1 MKGVP
6 SSLGVA
12 VSSLGSRLSFGLT
25 VLSEVGVGSSGGGG
39 VSRPSCCPLGVAFKD
54 SVGVGDGVLVSGSIR
69 VIGREVGTADTGAWT
84 RVLELCR
91 GSLMPR
97 QRHCMMLVSLP
108 PVDTRCLSLCKKL
121 TLVT

>member
-25 VLSEVGVGSSGGGG
+25 VLSEVGTGSSRGDE
-39 VSRPSCCPLGVAFKD
+39 VSWSSCCPLGVASSG
-54 SVGVGDGVLVSGSIR
+54 SVGVGGGVLVSGSIL
-69 VIGREVGTADTGAWT
+69 VMGKEVGTAVTGGWT

-108 PVDTRCLSLCKKL
+108 PVDTRCLSLCMKL

>member
-25 VLSEVGVGSSGGGG
+25 VLSEVGVGSSAEGG
-39 VSRPSCCPLGVAFKD
+39 VSWFSCCPLGVASSD
-54 SVGVGDGVLVSGSIR
+54 SAGVGGGVLVSGSIL
-69 VIGREVGTADTGAWT
+69 VMGREVGTAATGAWT
-84 RVLELCR
+84 RVLEFCK
-91 GSLMPR
+91 GSLMPM

-108 PVDTRCLSLCKKL
+108 PVDTRCLSLCMKL

>member
-1 MKGVP
+1 MP

-25 VLSEVGVGSSGGGG
+25 VLSDVGVGSSAEG
-39 VSRPSCCPLGVAFKD
+39 VAWWSSCCPLGVA
-54 SVGVGDGVLVSGSIR
+54 SSNSGGVGGGVLEIGSIL
-69 VIGREVGTADTGAWT
+69 VIGREVGTAATGAWT
-84 RVLELCR
+84 RVLEFCR
-91 GSLMPR
+91 GSLMPT

-108 PVDTRCLSLCKKL
+108 PVDTRCLSLCMKL

>member
-1 MKGVP
+1 MP

-25 VLSEVGVGSSGGGG
+25 VLSEEGVASSGGGE
-39 VSRPSCCPLGVAFKD
+39 VSRSSCCPLGVASRD
-54 SVGVGDGVLVSGSIR
+54 SVGVGGGVLASGSIL
-69 VIGREVGTADTGAWT
+69 VIDREVGTAATGAWT
-84 RVLELCR
+84 RVLELCS
-91 GSLMPR
+91 GSLMPK

-108 PVDTRCLSLCKKL
+108 PVDTRCLSLCKKV

>member
-1 MKGVP
+1 MKGAP

-25 VLSEVGVGSSGGGG
+25 VLSEVGVGSSGGGR
-39 VSRPSCCPLGVAFKD
+39 VSWSSCCPLGVPSRG
-54 SVGVGDGVLVSGSIR
+54 SVGVGGGVLVSGSIL
-69 VIGREVGTADTGAWT
+69 VIDKEVGTTATGAWT
-84 RVLELCR
+84 LVLELCR
-91 GSLMPR
+91 GSLMPT

-108 PVDTRCLSLCKKL
+108 PVDTRCLSLCMKL